1 MELKPAE
8 GPNRALILAI
18 LGLGAFMVLGLILLA
33 VVFYAR
39 ISGPLPAATV
49 TWTPSVARITE
60 TPTAT
65 PPAPTPSPTSFYHP
79 TPTPA
84 TPTATRFP
92 PTATPTPIPKQA
104 MPQTGLGLGVPLGGL
119 ALFGLALVAR
129 VLRARH
135 KA

>member
-18 LGLGAFMVLGLILLA
+18 LGLGALMVLGLILLA
-33 VVFYAR
+33 VVFYTR

-49 TWTPSVARITE
+49 TWTPSGARITE
-60 TPTAT
+60 MPTAT
-65 PPAPTPSPTSFYHP
+65 PPAPTLTPTSFYYP
-79 TPTPA
+79 TA
-84 TPTATRFP
+84 TPTATRVP
-92 PTATPTPIPKQA
+92 PTATPTPIPKPT

-119 ALFGLALVAR
+119 ALFGLALAAR

>member
-18 LGLGAFMVLGLILLA
+18 LGLGALMVLGLILLA

-39 ISGPLPAATV
+39 ISGPLPAATA

-65 PPAPTPSPTSFYHP
+65 PP
-79 TPTPA
+79 
-84 TPTATRFP
+84 
-92 PTATPTPIPKQA
+92 
-104 MPQTGLGLGVPLGGL
+104 
-119 ALFGLALVAR
+119 
-129 VLRARH
+129 
-135 KA
+135 

>member
-18 LGLGAFMVLGLILLA
+18 LGLGALMVLGLILLA

-39 ISGPLPAATV
+39 IGGPLPAATA
-49 TWTPSVARITE
+49 TWTPSVTRITE

-65 PPAPTPSPTSFYHP
+65 PPAPTLTPTSFYY
-79 TPTPA
+79 
-84 TPTATRFP
+84 PTATPMATQVP

-119 ALFGLALVAR
+119 ALFGLALAAR

>member
-1 MELKPAE
+1 
-8 GPNRALILAI
+8 
-18 LGLGAFMVLGLILLA
+18 MVLGLILLA

-39 ISGPLPAATV
+39 ISGPLPAATA

-65 PPAPTPSPTSFYHP
+65 PLAPTPTPTSFYYA
-79 TPTPA
+79 TA
-84 TPTATRFP
+84 TPTATWVP

-104 MPQTGLGLGVPLGGL
+104 MPQTGLSWGVPLSGL
-119 ALFGLALVAR
+119 ALFVLALAAR
-129 VLRARH
+129 ALRARY